1 MKTPLK
7 VSSPVSKHDVKRH
20 VQEAIAKLRGLDF
33 TKGQIMLILG
43 SIALA
48 IVAYIYF
55 ADFRR
60 PHIKKYEE
68 VYKNADDIAKVDLL
82 AGQVSQSFQ
91 PLEQQLDGKYPE
103 EITTPQPGSK
113 NEHVFD
119 DAVKAQQEV
128 LNNVKKDKEQ
138 TLARGGVATLDQL
151 EQYHQP
157 QAATDPV
164 LAQNIQQRIDTAK
177 GHTNNN
183 YGNTAMLSGVN
194 EDTNKLV
201 KNDTAGAA
209 KAK

>member
-68 VYKNADDIAKVDLL
+68 VYKNADEIAKVDLL

-151 EQYHQP
+151 EQ
-157 QAATDPV
+157 
-164 LAQNIQQRIDTAK
+164 
-177 GHTNNN
+177 
-183 YGNTAMLSGVN
+183 
-194 EDTNKLV
+194 
-201 KNDTAGAA
+201 
-209 KAK
+209 